1 MEGIFEAQVG
11 VIEAK
16 TGYIGGEK
24 ESANYETVSTGKT
37 LHREGIQVMYN
48 PEIISFSTLVELFW
62 TQIDPTDSEGQF
74 ADKWLQY
81 TTAIYYST
89 QEEKAIIEKSKIDL
103 ENAKKFEKEIATQI
117 LPVSEFFEAEEE
129 HQNYYKN
136 SSFRYNLYKKWSGRS
151 AFIESNWESRIQE
164 LSYTK
169 EADLKKKLSP
179 LQYKVTQEAAT
190 EPPFQNEYWE
200 NDEEGIY
207 VDIVDGTP
215 LFSSQDKYDAGC
227 GWPSFTQP
235 INGEK
240 VKEFND
246 YTLSIPRVEVRSSG
260 ADSHLWH
267 VFNDGPNDTWW
278 LRYCINSAS
287 LKFIPLADLEEE
299 WYGEYVKLFQ

>member
-24 ESANYETVSTGKT
+24 ESANYEAVSTGKT
-37 LHREGIQVMYN
+37 LHREGIQVIYN

-74 ADKWLQY
+74 ADKWFQY
-81 TTAIYYST
+81 TTAIYYSN
-89 QEEKAIIEKSKIDL
+89 QEEKAIIEKSKIYL
-103 ENAKKFEKEIATQI
+103 ENSAKFEKEVATQI

-136 SSFRYNLYKKWSGRS
+136 SSFRYNLYKEWSGRS
-151 AFIESNWESRIQE
+151 AFIESNWDSRIQE
-164 LSYTK
+164 LSHTK
-169 EADLKKKLSP
+169 ETDLKKKLSP

-190 EPPFQNEYWE
+190 EPPFRNEYWE

-267 VFNDGPNDTWW
+267 VFNDGPSDTWW

-287 LKFIPLADLEEE
+287 LKFIPLTDLKEE
-299 WYGEYVKLFQ
+299 WYGGYVKLFQ